1 MSLVQNCA
9 VGHGVVIP
17 SGQAMF
23 KPGLDGLSYG
33 VGAVFG
39 GKAVTLVSTQREQPL
54 LRLCLGLLA
63 HPPPLPLARG
73 AKSDIDGRAC
83 TNTTV
88 GGLAVPVGSDMSA
101 HSFPWESTAAASGL
115 TSMGTAKARR
125 STQ

>member
-1 MSLVQNCA
+1 M
-9 VGHGVVIP
+9 VIA

-23 KPGLDGLSYG
+23 KPGLDGFSYG
-33 VGAVFG
+33 VGPEFG

-54 LRLCLGLLA
+54 LCLCLGLLA

-73 AKSDIDGRAC
+73 AKSDIDGRAR

-101 HSFPWESTAAASGL
+101 LLSSAVNSSRERPDVDGHRQSTEINAV
-115 TSMGTAKARR
+115 T
-125 STQ
+125 